1 MKFEFTTEELAFRDE
16 VRAFIDANLPQAV
29 RRKLAEH
36 RSLSR
41 DEIRDWQRTLNLRNW
56 ATPSWPREWGGPG
69 FTPVQRYIFFD
80 ELHQAPA
87 PEPVSFNVSM
97 IGPVIATFGTAQQ
110 KAELLPR
117 IRNLDDWWCQ
127 GFSEPGA
134 GSDLASLSTSARREG
149 DHYVV
154 NGSKIWQ
161 GMAHYADWMFT
172 LVRTDPTA
180 VKQAGITMLLIDLKQ
195 PGVEVRPVITMDG
208 RHEVNAIFLDNVRVP
223 VERRVGEENAGWDI
237 TKFLLGNERTGIAR
251 IGMSRHILQRARTLA
266 ARRKTA
272 LGGCLGDDPVFRQA
286 AAAVEIELQALEI
299 TQMRV
304 IAEAGAHAGKSDPRS
319 SILKIRGTQLRQ
331 QASELLLAAGGPLAL
346 ASAGEFEVFAAGEA
360 PAGADWSTTVA
371 PVYLS
376 LRAASIYGGSTEI
389 QKNILAKTV
398 LGL

>member
-1 MKFEFTTEELAFRDE
+1 MQFEFTREELAFRDE
-16 VRAFIDANLPQAV
+16 VRAFIDANLPHAV
-29 RRKLAEH
+29 RQKLYEH
-36 RSLSR
+36 RSLTR
-41 DEIRDWQRTLNLRNW
+41 DEIRDWHRALNLRNW
-56 ATPSWPREWGGPG
+56 ATPSWPEKWGGPG

-97 IGPVIATFGTAQQ
+97 IGPVIATFGNAQQ
-110 KAELLPR
+110 KQRLLPR

-134 GSDLASLSTSARREG
+134 GSDLASLSTSARCEG

-154 NGSKIWQ
+154 NGSKLWQ

-172 LVRTDPTA
+172 LVRTDPA
-180 VKQAGITMLLIDLKQ
+180 AIKQAGITLLLIRLDQ

-208 RHEVNAIFLDNVRVP
+208 RHEVNAVFLENVRVP
-223 VERRVGEENAGWDI
+223 LDCRVGQENAGWNI

-251 IGMSRHILQRARTLA
+251 IGMTRHILARARQLA
-266 ARRKTA
+266 TTRRTPSGLLA
-272 LGGCLGDDPVFRQA
+272 DDPVFRQNTA
-286 AAAVEIELQALEI
+286 TLEIELQALEI

-304 IAEAGAHAGKSDPRS
+304 IDESAAHEGTPDPRS
-319 SILKIRGTQLRQ
+319 SILKIHGTQLRQ
-331 QASELLLAAGGPLAL
+331 QASELLLSAAGPQQLA
-346 ASAGEFEVFAAGEA
+346 AAGEFASFGPDDA
-360 PAGADWSTTVA
+360 PAGAAWSTTIA